1 MENQFFLNAPQL
13 HYDPSPP
20 PCPPSW
26 HSLSSPMDVQVLN
39 SSTERTQDCFYTP
52 PWEKSTDHALHF
64 DSALS
69 SMVSSPAASN
79 SNMSTDN
86 FVIRE
91 LIGKLGNIGGGAGGS
106 DEISPHSQPLLAAA
120 SSSYINGNNSTNT
133 SCYST
138 PLSSPPKIPTM
149 MNHLVKEG
157 LNSSV
162 AEFSTDP
169 GFAERAAKFS
179 CFGSRSFNG
188 RTTQLGPTNAELTH
202 RSSSPLLE
210 NGKLPRVSS
219 TPSLKVL
226 GSLVSSQENKNS
238 PLQDQMEVANSQE
251 ESTISEQIPNGDN
264 GVKPSPYANSRKR
277 KGPSKGKAKE
287 TSTSTSTPTNTNTN
301 PNPNPNPNPPM
312 AAEAS
317 EDSNAKRSKTNE
329 GEGNEKGQVK
339 AEEESKGVTSNANDD
354 KQNKSNSK
362 PPEPPKDYIHVRAR
376 RGQAT
381 DSHSLAERVRRE
393 KISER
398 MKLLQDLVPGCNKVT
413 GKALMLDEIINYVQ
427 SLQRQV
433 EFLSMKLASVNTR
446 LDFSIESLISKDI
459 FQSNNS
465 LAQPIFPL
473 DSSAPAF
480 YGQHPQPN
488 PAIHSNIPNGT
499 VSHNSVDPLDS
510 GLCQNLGMQLPHLSA
525 FNEGASQ
532 YPIAFSEDDLHT
544 IVQMGFGQTAN
555 GKTAVQAQ
563 SFNGN

>member
-1 MENQFFLNAPQL
+1 MWQ
-13 HYDPSPP
+13 
-20 PCPPSW
+20 
-26 HSLSSPMDVQVLN
+26 SLSSSSAMDVQATVMN
-39 SSTERTQDCFYTP
+39 CPSEQPQDCFYNQT
-52 PWEKSTDHALHF
+52 WDKSTDHGLQF

-79 SNMSTDN
+79 SNMSNEN

-91 LIGKLGNIGGGAGGS
+91 LIGKVGNIGGGGGGCHGGN
-106 DEISPHSQPLLAAA
+106 DEISPRSQSHPFVVA
-120 SSSYINGNNSTNT
+120 SYESVSRHASNNNNSSTNT
-133 SCYST
+133 SYYST
-138 PLSSPPKIPTM
+138 PLSSPPKV
-149 MNHLVKEG
+149 NNNNHHLVKENLPSLG
-157 LNSSV
+157 KPMMAMNSNV
-162 AEFSTDP
+162 AEFSADP

-188 RTTQLGPTNAELTH
+188 RTTQLGLNSNNVDMTQ
-202 RSSSPLLE
+202 RSTPMME

-219 TPSLKVL
+219 SPSLKVL
-226 GSLVSSQENKNS
+226 GIGSQMGTQENKNS
-238 PLQDQMEVANSQE
+238 SPMEVANSQE
-251 ESTISEQIPNGDN
+251 ESTISEQIPNGDQ
-264 GVKPSPYANSRKR
+264 GLKPSSYMNSRKR
-277 KGPSKGKAKE
+277 KGSSKGKAKE
-287 TSTSTSTPTNTNTN
+287 TSTSAN
-301 PNPNPNPNPPM
+301 PAM

-317 EDSNAKRSKTNE
+317 DDSNSKRYKSNDSDRNANGPLKE
-329 GEGNEKGQVK
+329 
-339 AEEESKGVTSNANDD
+339 EEESKGGATNAVDE
-354 KQNKSNSK
+354 KQNKGNSK

-465 LAQPIFPL
+465 LAHPIFPL
-473 DSSAPAF
+473 DSSAQGF
-480 YGQHPQPN
+480 YGQQQQQN
-488 PAIHSNIPNGT
+488 PVLHNNIPTPNGT
-499 VSHNSVDPLDS
+499 VTHSSVDPLET
-510 GLCQNLGMQLPHLSA
+510 GLCQNIGMQLPSLNG
-525 FNEGASQ
+525 FNEGGSQ

-544 IVQMGFGQTAN
+544 IVQMGFGQTATM
-555 GKTAVQAQ
+555 KSPIQSQ
-563 SFNGN
+563 SFNGSNQVHL

>member
-1 MENQFFLNAPQL
+1 
-13 HYDPSPP
+13 
-20 PCPPSW
+20 
-26 HSLSSPMDVQVLN
+26 MDVQVTVLNCSPEQTQDCCFYNN
-39 SSTERTQDCFYTP
+39 SST
-52 PWEKSTDHALHF
+52 WETNNNNNKDHHALHF
-64 DSALS
+64 DSSALS

-79 SNMSTDN
+79 SNMSNDN

-91 LIGKLGNIGGGAGGS
+91 LIGKLGSIGNS
-106 DEISPHSQPLLAAA
+106 DEISPHSLIAAAA
-120 SSSYINGNNSTNT
+120 SS

-138 PLSSPPKIPTM
+138 PLSSPPKVNN
-149 MNHLVKEG
+149 NHLVKSTMA

-162 AEFSTDP
+162 AEFSADP

-188 RTTQLGPTNAELTH
+188 RTTQLGLNNNVELAH
-202 RSSSPLLE
+202 QRSTTLVE
-210 NGKLPRVSS
+210 NGKQLPRVSS
-219 TPSLKVL
+219 SPSLNVL
-226 GSLVSSQENKNS
+226 GSQMGNSTQENKNS
-238 PLQDQMEVANSQE
+238 PLQDLMEVANSPE
-251 ESTISEQIPNGDN
+251 ESTISEQIPNG
-264 GVKPSPYANSRKR
+264 VKPSPYVNSSRKR
-277 KGPSKGKAKE
+277 KASSKGKAKE
-287 TSTSTSTPTNTNTN
+287 MSTST
-301 PNPNPNPNPPM
+301 NPPL
-312 AAEAS
+312 ANEAS
-317 EDSNAKRSKTNE
+317 GDSNAKRNKTNE
-329 GEGNEKGQVK
+329 SEGNENGTVK
-339 AEEESKGVTSNANDD
+339 AEEESKGGTSNDE
-354 KQNKSNSK
+354 KQNNKSNSK

-465 LAQPIFPL
+465 LAHPIFPV

-488 PAIHSNIPNGT
+488 PAIHSNIVNGT
-499 VSHNSVDPLDS
+499 VTHNSVDPLET
-510 GLCQNLGMQLPHLSA
+510 GLCQNLGMQLPPLHGFS
-525 FNEGASQ
+525 EGGSQ
-532 YPIAFSEDDLHT
+532 YPITFSEDDLHT

-555 GKTAVQAQ
+555 RKTPIQSQ
-563 SFNGN
+563 SFNGSNQTPS